1 MGVLDIYRH
10 EADGSISWFACAH
23 SMKIARLLIRAN
35 AASPSDEFLIRD
47 YQSNESIILRADGY
61 WFQGSVETKQLPPVS
76 QISPTPSNYP

>member
-10 EADGSISWFACAH
+10 QSDGSISWFACAH
-23 SMKIARLLIRAN
+23 SMKMARLLIRAN

-61 WFQGSVETKQLPPVS
+61 WFQGPVETKLLPPAS
-76 QISPTPSNYP
+76 RISSIPSNYP